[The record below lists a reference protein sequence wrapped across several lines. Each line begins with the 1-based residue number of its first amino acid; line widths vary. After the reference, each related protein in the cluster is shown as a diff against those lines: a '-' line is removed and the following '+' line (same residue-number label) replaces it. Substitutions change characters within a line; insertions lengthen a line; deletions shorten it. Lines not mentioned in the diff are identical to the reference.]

1 MDCVD
6 PCCLYRLSFTGRP
19 KVGGGQGGGR
29 EEGKG
34 MEGEIQ
40 FRGKGGRVDDARLL
54 QFDFLFLVS
63 ILIAG

>member
-1 MDCVD
+1 
-6 PCCLYRLSFTGRP
+6 
-19 KVGGGQGGGR
+19 
-29 EEGKG
+29 